1 MASFFSVFVFFIYS
15 MLMFHPAIEHGFIG
29 DVSIIGMVIAE
40 IILVLFSWF
49 FIFYS
54 VKAFL
59 EARSKEFAILLHL
72 GMEKRQLSK
81 LVFLETMIIGTVS
94 CVAGIVFGYA
104 FSKFF
109 FMIVREI
116 LYLEDLPLYFSWKPF
131 VLTLF
136 VFLSAFVVIS
146 LMSAMFTK
154 ESKLIDLLK
163 GHQYVEVS
171 DQYSKRGA
179 IVGFV
184 FIVIG
189 YILALLTTKTTLFTF
204 TLFIPVFVMI
214 GTYYLF
220 KDTTLFIIERIK
232 RRKNVY
238 WKKSRM
244 LSIAEQ
250 THILRS
256 NAKMFFVVTMVSALA
271 FLCVGILSALSSYT
285 SQYDKINPL
294 GIIYKGHEDNPYEVA
309 HISSLIYELEESG
322 LSYHLSRLAVK
333 KQTSTETLNE
343 VEVFRASDINNLLFS
358 FGYPMV
364 RLHSGEAMFIAYSDE
379 SLKELDKT
387 TVKTTLKENNVD
399 IVINSVYPK
408 LIFPAAIVSRNAII
422 TSDEDFAKLIK
433 PFEKAPSVEPGYHLF
448 TFDIPNW
455 INAANIGLD
464 IHHAVSEE
472 YLKDSYHLPYYF
484 ENAGL
489 NYSYILAAYSLFT
502 LVGLLVV
509 AVFLLAAGSFIYFK
523 LYTSLEREKKQF
535 EVLKRMGLTNAEL
548 RNLITRY
555 LFPQFFLPWG
565 VALVHSI
572 FAFIALQTIL
582 KDVMNISIVQEIV
595 FAFAFIILV
604 QIIYF
609 YLIRWRYIA
618 HVRS

>member
-1 MASFFSVFVFFIYS
+1 
-15 MLMFHPAIEHGFIG
+15 MFHPAIEQGFLG
-29 DVSIIGMVIAE
+29 DVSIVGMVFAE

-54 VKAFL
+54 MKAFL
-59 EARSKEFAILLHL
+59 EARSKEFAILLQL

-81 LVFLETMIIGTVS
+81 LVFLETMMIGTFS
-94 CVAGIVFGYA
+94 CVMGIVFGFA
-104 FSKFF
+104 FTKFF
-109 FMIVREI
+109 FMVVREI
-116 LYLEDLPLYFSWKPF
+116 LYLEYLPLYLSWEPF
-131 VLTLF
+131 ALTLF

-146 LMSAMFTK
+146 LLSAMFTK

-163 GHQYVEVS
+163 GHQHVEVS

-179 IVGFV
+179 IIGIV
-184 FIVIG
+184 FIAIA

-204 TLFIPVFVMI
+204 TLFIPIFGMI

-220 KDTTLFIIERIK
+220 TDTTLFIIERIK
-232 RRKNVY
+232 RKKSLY

-250 THILRS
+250 TYILRS
-256 NAKMFFVVTMVSALA
+256 NAKMFFVVTMVSTLA
-271 FLCVGILSALSSYT
+271 FLCVGVLSALSSYT

-294 GIIYKGHEDNPYEVA
+294 SIIYKGHEDNPHEVA

-322 LSYHLSRLAVK
+322 LSYHLSRLVVK

-364 RLHSGEAMFIAYSDE
+364 RLQEGQAMFIAYSDE
-379 SLKELDKT
+379 SLKELEKT
-387 TVKTTLKENNVD
+387 TVKTTLKENDVNL
-399 IVINSVYPK
+399 VINSVYPK

-422 TSDEDFAKLIK
+422 ISDEDFAKLIN
-433 PFEKAPSVEPGYHLF
+433 PFEKAPNVEPGYHLF

-455 INAANIGLD
+455 LDASNIGLD
-464 IHHAVSEE
+464 IYHAVAEE
-472 YLKDSYHLPYYF
+472 YLKAQYRLPFYF
-484 ENAGL
+484 ENTGL
-489 NYSYILAAYSLFT
+489 NYSYILATYSLFT

-509 AVFLLAAGSFIYFK
+509 AVFLLAAGSFVYFK

-535 EVLKRMGLTNAEL
+535 EVLKRMGLTTAEQ

-595 FAFAFIILV
+595 FAFAFITLV

>member
-1 MASFFSVFVFFIYS
+1 
-15 MLMFHPAIEHGFIG
+15 MFHPAIEQGFLG
-29 DVSIIGMVIAE
+29 DVSIIGMIVAE

-81 LVFLETMIIGTVS
+81 LMFLETMMIGTFS
-94 CVAGIVFGYA
+94 CVTGIVFGYA
-104 FSKFF
+104 FTKFF

-116 LYLEDLPLYFSWKPF
+116 LYLDELPLYFSWEPF

-179 IVGFV
+179 ILGIV
-184 FIVIG
+184 FIAIG
-189 YILALLTTKTTLFTF
+189 YILSLLTTKTTLFTF
-204 TLFIPVFVMI
+204 TLFIPLFVLI

-220 KDTTLFIIERIK
+220 TDTALFIIERIK
-232 RRKNVY
+232 RRKSVY

-244 LSIAEQ
+244 ISIAEQ
-250 THILRS
+250 THIFRS
-256 NAKMFFVVTMVSALA
+256 NAKMFFVVTMVSTLA
-271 FLCVGILSALSSYT
+271 FLCVGVLSALSSYT

-322 LSYHLSRLAVK
+322 LSYHLSRLVVK
-333 KQTSTETLNE
+333 KQTSTHTLNE

-364 RLHSGEAMFIAYSDE
+364 KLNAGQAMFIAYSDE
-379 SLKELDKT
+379 SLKELEKT

-399 IVINSVYPK
+399 IVISSVYPK
-408 LIFPAAIVSRNAII
+408 LIFPSAIVSRNAII
-422 TSDEDFAKLIK
+422 ISDEDFSKLIN
-433 PFEKAPSVEPGYHLF
+433 PFEKAPNVEPGYHLF

-455 INAANIGLD
+455 IDAKNIGLD
-464 IHHAVSEE
+464 IHHTVAEE
-472 YLKDSYHLPYYF
+472 YLKEQYHLPYYF

-489 NYSYILAAYSLFT
+489 NYSYVLAAYSLFT

-535 EVLKRMGLTNAEL
+535 DVLKRMGLTTAEQ

-618 HVRS
+618 HVSS